1 MSFGCGFCCY
11 GYTVTVV
18 WDHSLP
24 FYDNGLFLDSM
35 FTRAFGLVWFSV
47 QISVAVVIILFVRL
61 DVFFLSSSSSP
72 SSPPRKYILC
82 DLCVYM
88 CFYWSPSQLVAYQ
101 LVPQFSA
108 VQIQGPNLAPPVLSS
123 WNASGIHLCTG
134 R

>member
-47 QISVAVVIILFVRL
+47 QFRLQYSSFFSSVLTYFFFRRHHHHHHHHENISYVTY
-61 DVFFLSSSSSP
+61 VFTCVFIGRPP
-72 SSPPRKYILC
+72 S
-82 DLCVYM
+82 
-88 CFYWSPSQLVAYQ
+88 
-101 LVPQFSA
+101 
-108 VQIQGPNLAPPVLSS
+108 
-123 WNASGIHLCTG
+123 
-134 R
+134 